1 MGAGLCRLA
10 EKRLTTWLHWLRNKI
25 VLKHPLPSALVS
37 LVKGNL
43 EEMETFLKIHT
54 NKLPLTHAV
63 IFLRTTWAVSLVLIK
78 TLEPHENIWGKD

>member
-10 EKRLTTWLHWLRNKI
+10 EKSLTTWLHWLWNKI

-37 LVKGNL
+37 LVKGNV

-54 NKLPLTHAV
+54 NKPFSDPCSYFPKNNLGC
-63 IFLRTTWAVSLVLIK
+63 LIG
-78 TLEPHENIWGKD
+78 PD